1 MIFKSSED
9 VHQEKHIENAT
20 DQENDR
26 ADYVYLR
33 TTLLDVVL
41 GSSEFCLLTRLAN
54 IIVSHLDVPL
64 PVVCTLI
71 IDGWLGFMFFKYVT

>member
-26 ADYVYLR
+26 ADYVDLR

-64 PVVCTLI
+64 PVVCMLI